1 MATEVIIP
9 QFGTSIDKV
18 TLLAWLKDEGE
29 EVKRGDVL
37 CEVETDKATMEV
49 ESFVDGVLLK
59 HVAGAGSEVQ
69 IGSLIA
75 YIGKDGEELPKTE
88 TKSEPKAEILAMSQ
102 DGSAQQ
108 EQSSPKIE
116 LPKVSGNSNVKIS
129 PKIRKL
135 ARDSGVNLA
144 TVVATGKNG
153 RVTEKDVR
161 DAAPDSSASAGSG
174 GKSVT
179 CSKNQIAV
187 SRTIQKSYQEII
199 PLNVV
204 SKIKMASAIAKRKSF
219 HEKYKQRLVFDSIFV
234 YAVSRTIKLF
244 PRFCCYYENDSL
256 VGPAG
261 VNVGVAIGTEADLYI
276 PVVKNAD
283 TKTLEEIN
291 MEVVGFSEKADK
303 GTLTIEE
310 MADGVFTISNLG
322 MYPVDIFNVI
332 IPPYQSSAMS
342 IGNIEESPVFT
353 EKTFSVEPVAKVM
366 LSVDHRFINGRV
378 AGEFIAEF
386 KKNIEQL

>member
-9 QFGTSIDKV
+9 QFGTSIDNV

-59 HVAGAGSEVQ
+59 QVAKSGSEVQ

-75 YIGKDGEELPKTE
+75 YIGKKGEELPETE
-88 TKSEPKAEILAMSQ
+88 TKPEAEVSAMSHDSSVQQ
-102 DGSAQQ
+102 D
-108 EQSSPKIE
+108 QSSPGIE
-116 LPKVSGNSNVKIS
+116 TPKVSGNSNVKVS

-135 ARDSGVNLA
+135 ARDLEVNLS
-144 TVVATGKNG
+144 TVVATGKDG
-153 RVTEKDVR
+153 RVTEKDIR
-161 DAAPDSSASAGSG
+161 DAVPDSSVSAGSG
-174 GKSVT
+174 GKNVT
-179 CSKNQIAV
+179 CSKNQLAV

-219 HEKYKQRLVFDSIFV
+219 QEEYKQKLVFDSIFI

-261 VNVGVAIGTEADLYI
+261 VNIGVAIGTEADLYI

-283 TKTLEEIN
+283 TKTIEEIN
-291 MEVVGFSEKADK
+291 REVIGFSEKADK
-303 GTLTIEE
+303 GTLSIEE

-322 MYPVDIFNVI
+322 MYPVDFFNVI
-332 IPPYQSSAMS
+332 IPPQQSGALA
-342 IGNIEESPVFT
+342 IGNIEELPVFAG
-353 EKTFSVEPVAKVM
+353 KTLSVEPVAKVM

>member
-75 YIGKDGEELPKTE
+75 YIGKEGEELPE
-88 TKSEPKAEILAMSQ
+88 AKAEVSAMSQ
-102 DGSAQQ
+102 DSSAQQ
-108 EQSSPKIE
+108 EQSPPEIETPKI
-116 LPKVSGNSNVKIS
+116 SSNSNVKIS

-135 ARDSGVNLA
+135 ARDLEVNLS
-144 TVVATGKNG
+144 TVVATGKDG

-161 DAAPDSSASAGSG
+161 DAAPDSSVSAGSG

-219 HEKYKQRLVFDSIFV
+219 QEEHKQKLVFDSIFI

-261 VNVGVAIGTEADLYI
+261 VNIGVAIGTEADLYI

-291 MEVVGFSEKADK
+291 REVVGFSEKADK
-303 GTLTIEE
+303 GTLSIEE

-353 EKTFSVEPVAKVM
+353 EKTLSVEPVAKVM

>member
-18 TLLAWLKDEGE
+18 TLLAWLKDEDE

-59 HVAGAGSEVQ
+59 QVAKAGSEVQ

-75 YIGKDGEELPKTE
+75 YIGKEGEELPE
-88 TKSEPKAEILAMSQ
+88 TKAEVSVMSQ
-102 DGSAQQ
+102 DSSAQQ
-108 EQSSPKIE
+108 ERSLPKIE
-116 LPKVSGNSNVKIS
+116 IPKVSGNSNVKIS

-135 ARDSGVNLA
+135 AKDLGVNLS
-144 TVVATGKNG
+144 TVAATGKDG

-161 DAAPDSSASAGSG
+161 DAALGSSASAGSG

-187 SRTIQKSYQEII
+187 ARTIQKSYREII

-204 SKIKMASAIAKRKSF
+204 SKIKMASAIAKRKLF
-219 HEKYKQRLVFDSIFV
+219 QEEHKQKLVFDSIFI

-261 VNVGVAIGTEADLYI
+261 VNIGVAIGTEADLYI

-291 MEVVGFSEKADK
+291 REVVGFSEKADK
-303 GTLTIEE
+303 ETLTIEE
-310 MADGVFTISNLG
+310 MADGAFTISNLG
-322 MYPVDIFNVI
+322 MYPIDFFNVI
-332 IPPYQSSAMS
+332 IPPYQSAAMA

-353 EKTFSVEPVAKVM
+353 EKTLSVEPVAKVM

>member
-9 QFGTSIDKV
+9 QFGTSIDNV

-59 HVAGAGSEVQ
+59 QVAKAGSEVQ

-75 YIGKDGEELPKTE
+75 YIGKKGEELPETE
-88 TKSEPKAEILAMSQ
+88 TKPEAEVSAMSH
-102 DGSAQQ
+102 DSSVQQ
-108 EQSSPKIE
+108 GQSSPGIE
-116 LPKVSGNSNVKIS
+116 LPKVSGNSNIRVS

-135 ARDSGVNLA
+135 ARDLEVNLS
-144 TVVATGKNG
+144 TVVATGKDG

-161 DAAPDSSASAGSG
+161 DAALDSSASAGSG
-174 GKSVT
+174 GKNVT
-179 CSKNQIAV
+179 CSKNQLAV

-204 SKIKMASAIAKRKSF
+204 SKIKMASAIAMRKSF
-219 HEKYKQRLVFDSIFV
+219 QEEYKQKLAFDSIFI

-261 VNVGVAIGTEADLYI
+261 VNIGVAIGTEADLYI

-283 TKTLEEIN
+283 TKTIEEIN
-291 MEVVGFSEKADK
+291 REVIGFSEKANK
-303 GTLTIEE
+303 GTLSIEE

-332 IPPYQSSAMS
+332 IPPYQSSAMA
-342 IGNIEESPVFT
+342 IGNIEELPVFA
-353 EKTFSVEPVAKVM
+353 ENTFSVEPVAKVM

-386 KKNIEQL
+386 KKNIEQV